1 MTVVN
6 SNVALRVREHANFV
20 DASVKGHVRFFTA
33 LQGSQNY
40 GLDDQFS
47 DVDTKSLLV
56 PTFGSLVHGS
66 KRLGTTL
73 LVAPTEEHADV
84 KDAREMFNTFLKQN
98 VNFLEILFTPYVSV
112 APGFQPFYDE
122 LYAMRETVAHYN
134 PYQALRTMCGMA
146 FEKYHAFDHPYP
158 AAMEKLNKFG
168 YDPKQLSHMLRMKEF
183 VVRYSS
189 GEPYQDCLFTKDREY
204 LLNVKRGLYSLDE
217 AQTVREDTNVWFQ
230 NFLNGT
236 VRVMEERKNS
246 QVEEF
251 LRDLTF
257 RLFTYCYTQYNM
269 YHSEV

>member
-6 SNVALRVREHANFV
+6 SNVALRVREHADFV
-20 DASVKGHVRFFTA
+20 DANVKGHVRFFTA

-47 DVDTKSLLV
+47 DVDTKSLFV

-66 KRLGTTL
+66 KRLGT
-73 LVAPTEEHADV
+73 
-84 KDAREMFNTFLKQN
+84 TFLKQN

-204 LLNVKRGLYSLDE
+204 LLDVKRGLYSLDE

-236 VRVMEERKNS
+236 VRMMEERRNS

-269 YHSEV
+269 YHPEV

>member
-6 SNVALRVREHANFV
+6 SNVALRVREHADFV
-20 DASVKGHVRFFTA
+20 DANVKGHVRFFTA

-47 DVDTKSLLV
+47 DVDTKSLFV

-66 KRLGTTL
+66 KRLGT
-73 LVAPTEEHADV
+73 
-84 KDAREMFNTFLKQN
+84 TFLKQN

-204 LLNVKRGLYSLDE
+204 LLDVKRGLYSLDE

-236 VRVMEERKNS
+236 VRTMEERRNS

-269 YHSEV
+269 YHPEV